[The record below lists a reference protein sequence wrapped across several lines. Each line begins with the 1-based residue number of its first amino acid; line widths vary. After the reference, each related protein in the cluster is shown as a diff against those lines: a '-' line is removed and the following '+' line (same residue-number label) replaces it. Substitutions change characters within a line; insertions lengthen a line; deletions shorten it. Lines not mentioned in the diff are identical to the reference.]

1 MVMAASLNNGS
12 NVSNK
17 RRLLLALSIFACCGP
32 MSVALASFGLPS
44 NNAVTTREQQQQPT
58 TTTGNVA
65 ATLARRQPR
74 TTTTSRLNASISG
87 RPSSSASSSL
97 SLPGRRGVAGI
108 EKLFSSKKGL
118 AIALALS
125 SFALS
130 QKLHVVT
137 SALSNL
143 LASYESSLVVR
154 PLRTKVL
161 TGASLAVLG
170 DSLAQQATGGGTKSG
185 GYDVPR
191 AASFAAFDACYRL
204 FQHVAIP
211 AIVALGT
218 GRTLGGLVTMIASL
232 GGLGLGGSESSIAL
246 FAAMER
252 TFLYQFGLIPF
263 FYYPVFFTFTGFMQG
278 LSPRE
283 TLQRA
288 RTSFLPC
295 WKRNLMFWIPIQMV
309 MFGLV
314 DEKWQIPFV
323 CVMGIIWSSI
333 LSITAGKAK

>member
-1 MVMAASLNNGS
+1 MVVAASLNNG
-12 NVSNK
+12 NNGRNK

-32 MSVALASFGLPS
+32 MSVALASFGLPKK
-44 NNAVTTREQQQQPT
+44 QQQPT

-65 ATLARRQPR
+65 VTTRARSQQPPR
-74 TTTTSRLNASISG
+74 TTTTTTSRLNASNPG
-87 RPSSSASSSL
+87 RSSSSSL
-97 SLPGRRGVAGI
+97 SLPGQRERGVVAGGI
-108 EKLFSSKKGL
+108 EKLFSSKRGL
-118 AIALALS
+118 AIATIALS
-125 SFALS
+125 SFALRE
-130 QKLHVVT
+130 KLHIVT
-137 SALSNL
+137 TALSNL
-143 LASYESSLVVR
+143 LASYENSLVVR

-161 TGASLAVLG
+161 TGATLAVLG
-170 DSLAQQATGGGTKSG
+170 DSLAQKGGKTTNSDS

-191 AASFAAFDACYRL
+191 AASFAAFDSCYRL

-218 GRTLGGLVTMIASL
+218 GRTLGGFVTMMTSL
-232 GGLGLGGSESSIAL
+232 FGGLGGVSESSIAL

-333 LSITAGKAK
+333 LSITAGKAKK